1 MAALSA
7 SVLWCGV
14 AGAVSRSYSAANSS
28 SELLAQEAR
37 EFGCSGCNIM
47 ELIIAGSYRM
57 VTYAK
62 HFEELQWTHEDFVS
76 SSVEEFAARRG
87 LMRMLKEE
95 DHEVFS
101 SLQEWRAAEQSTFEP
116 GWQFSEAFDGRLLL
130 LPFFHRAQSAD
141 ASDDDL
147 TLLLQLDASRLN
159 KLDQVVTSWGGLV
172 GVVVVVYVAARM
184 RRFGCTHKLLS
195 HICQRYA
202 ANYDATIE
210 SIASLLQSSH
220 AVSSRA
226 NIHLARISH
235 SPEHYPVNVRS
246 SRSKSIFK

>member
-14 AGAVSRSYSAANSS
+14 AGAVARNGSATNSS

-57 VTYAK
+57 VTHAR
-62 HFEELQWTHEDFVS
+62 HFEAQVKELQWTREDFVS
-76 SSVEEFAARRG
+76 SRVEEFAARRW
-87 LMRMLKEE
+87 LMRMLKQE

-101 SLQEWRAAEQSTFEP
+101 SLQEWRAAEQSRFKP

-130 LPFFHRAQSAD
+130 LPFFHRAQSDD

-172 GVVVVVYVAARM
+172 GVVVLVYVAARL
-184 RRFGCTHKLLS
+184 RLFGCTHKLCHTFTKGTLRTTTPQLS
-195 HICQRYA
+195 PSPPSCSPPTPSHPA
-202 ANYDATIE
+202 PTSTSLE
-210 SIASLLQSSH
+210 FHTLLSITQ
-220 AVSSRA
+220 
-226 NIHLARISH
+226 
-235 SPEHYPVNVRS
+235 
-246 SRSKSIFK
+246 